1 MLMESKLQYI
11 KVDVSRSFRQLDK
24 LQGDPKLFNNPSPC
38 FYMGILFPNH
48 LQKYLQKYQ
57 KSKQP
62 LQIFDNVLKLFQ
74 ALVSYPLVIFFVNSA
89 TYY

>member
-11 KVDVSRSFRQLDK
+11 KVDVSRSFHQLDK

-48 LQKYLQKYQ
+48 LQKYQ

-74 ALVSYPLVIFFVNSA
+74 VLVSYPLVIFFVNSA